1 MDTVSTD
8 VANVAESIVEEEEMA
23 TDIPSDETLFNVP
36 KRKRNSDLLSIKAK
50 GALVR
55 FRF

>member
-23 TDIPSDETLFNVP
+23 TDIPSDETLFKVP